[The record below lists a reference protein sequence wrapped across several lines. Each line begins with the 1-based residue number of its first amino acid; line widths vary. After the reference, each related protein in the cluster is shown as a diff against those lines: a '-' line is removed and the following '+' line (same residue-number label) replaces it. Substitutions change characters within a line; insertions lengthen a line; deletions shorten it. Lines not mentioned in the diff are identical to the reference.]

1 MRNVNKFLK
10 EYFLLNKDIW
20 IDKSTLE
27 KYGNVYGGTL
37 RSDISLLRKS
47 GLTIISKKGL
57 GYKLSTDKV
66 EVAIYAMK
74 EREKAKQLWE
84 MYNKWVGVIC

>member
-1 MRNVNKFLK
+1 MGNVNKYLK
-10 EYFLLNKDIW
+10 EYFLKNQDKW
-20 IDKSTLE
+20 IDKNTLE
-27 KYGNVYGGTL
+27 LYGNVYGGAL
-37 RSDISLLRKS
+37 RGDISMLRKS

-57 GYKLSTDKV
+57 GYKLSTDKA
-66 EVAIYAMK
+66 EVALYAMK